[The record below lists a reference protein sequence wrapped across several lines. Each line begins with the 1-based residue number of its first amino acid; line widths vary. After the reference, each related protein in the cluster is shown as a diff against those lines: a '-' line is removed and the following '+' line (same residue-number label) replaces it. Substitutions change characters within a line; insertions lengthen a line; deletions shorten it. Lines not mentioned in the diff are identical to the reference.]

1 MIWLLLSI
9 GCSVFNFLL
18 FRQFER
24 WKIDTLLA
32 VASNYLSCILLGW
45 LLQGDLPPFGFST
58 PWLPWAAFIGL
69 LFVMVFVWIGKSA
82 QQLGVNVTTVAAKM
96 SFAIPMMVAFSL
108 YQTELQWQHLAA
120 FVCAIAAI
128 LWSSNQNTSKNTSKK
143 VWFLPIAIFLG
154 GGLAD
159 ASLNYV
165 EVKLL
170 PPTQHGLFLM
180 SLFGTSAIFGWS
192 AIGIQHLQAK
202 KRLSWPSFAAGI
214 LLGITNF
221 LSVFGL
227 LKAFRSEINGAVIF
241 PLLNVGTILLA
252 GMGAWWLY
260 QEQPKAKQWRALA
273 AAIASILL
281 YSSVA

>member
-9 GCSVFNFLL
+9 SCSVFNFLL

-24 WKIDTLLA
+24 WRIDTLLA
-32 VASNYLSCILLGW
+32 VASNYISCIFLGW
-45 LLQGDLPPFGFST
+45 LLQGELPPFGWST

-82 QQLGVNVTTVAAKM
+82 QQLGVNVTTVSAKM
-96 SFAIPMMVAFSL
+96 SFAIPMMLAFSL
-108 YQTELQWQHLAA
+108 YQTELHWQHFLA
-120 FVCAIAAI
+120 FGFAIAAI
-128 LWSSNQNTSKNTSKK
+128 LWSSSKEGGSSKVK
-143 VWFLPIAIFLG
+143 KAWFLPIAIFLG

-180 SLFGTSAIFGWS
+180 SLFGTSAIFGWG
-192 AIGIQHLQAK
+192 ALGIQHLQG
-202 KRLSWPSFAAGI
+202 KRQFSWPSFGAGL
-214 LLGITNF
+214 LLGLTNF

-252 GMGAWWLY
+252 GIGAWLLF
-260 QEQPKAKQWRALA
+260 QEQPKAKQWLSLIA
-273 AAIASILL
+273 AVASILL
-281 YSSVA
+281 YSTVA

>member
-9 GCSVFNFLL
+9 SCSVFNFLL

-24 WKIDTLLA
+24 WKVQTLVA
-32 VASNYLSCILLGW
+32 VASNYFSCIVLGW
-45 LLQGDLPPFGFST
+45 ALQGDLPALGLST

-69 LFVMVFVWIGKSA
+69 LFVLLFVLIGKSA
-82 QQLGVNVTTVAAKM
+82 QQLGVNVTTIAAKM
-96 SFAIPMMVAFSL
+96 SFAIPMILAFSL
-108 YQTELQWQHLAA
+108 YQSELHWQHLGA
-120 FVCAIAAI
+120 FVLAVVAII
-128 LWSSNQNTSKNTSKK
+128 WSSHGTKTNTQAQK
-143 VWFLPIAIFLG
+143 VWFLPLVIFLG

-180 SLFGTSAIFGWS
+180 TLFGTSAVFGWT
-192 AIGIQHLQAK
+192 AIGIQHLQSKA
-202 KRLSWPSFAAGI
+202 LFSWRSFGAG
-214 LLGITNF
+214 LVLGITNF

-252 GMGAWWLY
+252 AIGAWLLFK
-260 QEQPKAKQWRALA
+260 EQPKGKQWLALMA
-273 AAIASILL
+273 AVASILL
-281 YSSVA
+281 YSIIA

>member
-24 WKIDTLLA
+24 WNIQTLVA
-32 VASNYLSCILLGW
+32 VASNYFSCIVLGW
-45 LLQGDLPPFGFST
+45 VLQGDLPPFGFST
-58 PWLPWAAFIGL
+58 PWLPWAAFIGM
-69 LFVMVFVWIGKSA
+69 LFVMMFVLIGKSA
-82 QQLGVNVTTVAAKM
+82 QKLGVNVTTIAAKM
-96 SFAIPMMVAFSL
+96 SFAIPMILAFSL
-108 YQTELQWQHLAA
+108 YQSALHWQHLVA
-120 FVCAIAAI
+120 FALAVFAIK
-128 LWSSNQNTSKNTSKK
+128 WSSNSSKSDVQGQK
-143 VWFLPIAIFLG
+143 VWFLPLVIFLG

-180 SLFGTSAIFGWS
+180 TLFGTSAFFGWS
-192 AIGIQHLQAK
+192 AVGIQHLQGK
-202 KRLSWPSFAAGI
+202 GLFSWRSFLAGL
-214 LLGITNF
+214 LLGLTNF

-252 GMGAWWLY
+252 AIGAWLLFK
-260 QEQPKAKQWRALA
+260 EQPKGKQWLALLA
-273 AAIASILL
+273 AVASILL
-281 YSSVA
+281 YSTVA